1 MRCRDSLDVAAAA
14 ATLTRNA
21 QRTAHRRGRPD
32 DDDDDDDSGNA
43 EKNNSGRARGDN
55 GFRIALAVPV
65 LSQRSSG
72 PRPLVATIHLA
83 FMSRNHD
90 RGVLLPS
97 IETCASLRRP
107 DVDSVVAAPRRTLTT
122 HVFARALRS
131 ARRARRYRHRR
142 LSLPLCPWSVAR
154 KFLGAPRERV
164 PVSLPI

>member
-32 DDDDDDDSGNA
+32 DDDGNA
-43 EKNNSGRARGDN
+43 EKNNSGRAREDN
-55 GFRIALAVPV
+55 GFRIALAVLV

-72 PRPLVATIHLA
+72 LRPRVTTIHLA

-90 RGVLLPS
+90 RGVLLS
-97 IETCASLRRP
+97 SAETCASLRRP
-107 DVDSVVAAPRRTLTT
+107 DVDSVAAAPRRTLTT
-122 HVFARALRS
+122 HVFAPALRS
-131 ARRARRYRHRR
+131 ARRARRYRHHRPR
-142 LSLPLCPWSVAR
+142 IPSPAPEACAR
-154 KFLGAPRERV
+154 KFLSASRERV